1 MHSSAQW
8 LDFKCPHC
16 GKIFYY
22 DTGRYRRRKS
32 LPPCQCELK
41 EIEDAFE
48 LAMNKELTAEVNQ
61 ENDNLSVEVEYD
73 DDLSLLIEKKK
84 QKQAKNKDS
93 VFRNNYKNY
102 QYDYEEDFYEPL

>member
-1 MHSSAQW
+1 M
-8 LDFKCPHC
+8 
-16 GKIFYY
+16 
-22 DTGRYRRRKS
+22 KS
-32 LPPCQCELK
+32 TTSKGESK
-41 EIEDAFE
+41 Y
-48 LAMNKELTAEVNQ
+48 N
-61 ENDNLSVEVEYD
+61 YD